1 MDQHFANREAR
12 LEQETQSQLSNAEAQ
27 YQNQLMQIE
36 RMGLSEDEENARK
49 EQAKLDYENKIK
61 TIDENSAKEKRKIAR
76 QKAISER
83 AQASLSVIVNTA
95 SAIMQAVAIS
105 PLTGG
110 MPWAGIIG
118 ALGAVQL
125 GTILSAPLPALAQGG
140 LAFGESLALVGDN
153 RNARMDPEVIAPLS
167 KLEQMMGGG
176 SMEVYGIIRG
186 EDIYLSNM
194 RTNKRL
200 NRIS

>member
-140 LAFGESLALVGDN
+140 LAFGESLALVG
-153 RNARMDPEVIAPLS
+153 E
-167 KLEQMMGGG
+167 
-176 SMEVYGIIRG
+176 
-186 EDIYLSNM
+186 
-194 RTNKRL
+194 
-200 NRIS
+200 